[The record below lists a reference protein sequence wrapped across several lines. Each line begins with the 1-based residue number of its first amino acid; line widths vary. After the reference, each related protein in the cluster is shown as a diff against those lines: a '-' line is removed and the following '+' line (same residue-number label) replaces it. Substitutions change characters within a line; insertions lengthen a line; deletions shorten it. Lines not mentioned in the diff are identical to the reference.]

1 MANVKVPW
9 IKVATDIFED
19 EKILLIESMPDSYA
33 ILMVWFKMLCFS
45 GKQNNSGVFMMG
57 NIPYTEKMLATIFRM
72 EESTVKKA
80 LQTFQEFG
88 MVEIVDGVITIPN
101 WGKHQSL
108 DAYEKRKQRDRQ
120 YQAERRAAQRAI
132 AEQSADK
139 SADASP
145 DIAPLEEEKEKEV
158 EVDIDKKS
166 VREKTPTLFER
177 LLPDFDISP
186 ILADKLREWF
196 KYKTERKESYKEQGM
211 KSLLR
216 QIESNSSQYGD
227 NAVVDLIEDSMANG
241 WKGIIFD
248 RLKQKPIQQR
258 QQGTGGR
265 RNAPPSGVDRLL
277 EMVERGDFD

>member
-1 MANVKVPW
+1 
-9 IKVATDIFED
+9 
-19 EKILLIESMPDSYA
+19 
-33 ILMVWFKMLCFS
+33 
-45 GKQNNSGVFMMG
+45 
-57 NIPYTEKMLATIFRM
+57 M

-132 AEQSADK
+132 AEKSADK

-158 EVDIDKKS
+158 EVDIDKKG
-166 VREKTPTLFER
+166 VREKSHTLFER

-196 KYKTERKESYKEQGM
+196 KYKSERKEAYKEQGM

-216 QIESNSSQYGD
+216 QIESNSRQYGD
-227 NAVVDLIEDSMANG
+227 NAIVDLIEDSMANG

-248 RLKQKPIQQR
+248 RLKHKPIQNGQKPY
-258 QQGTGGR
+258 QGGGR
-265 RNAPPSGVDRLL
+265 GRNAPPSGVDRLL
-277 EMVERGDFD
+277 EMVERGDFDE